1 MTNLKV
7 QHKQAAYLL
16 LHLIIRISIQNK
28 KLNPR
33 HQNNLKILRAA
44 VVKHFQTN
52 KICTYSSNNN
62 KWNNNNNNLLII
74 KVWWHKWL
82 PNNSKF
88 IRPKWFQCN
97 NSNNST
103 KLPCILNNNNNSPNN
118 RKHIKRNQVALKVP
132 RRTIKS
138 KMRVAC
144 RQHR

>member
-1 MTNLKV
+1 MTYLEV

-16 LHLIIRISIQNK
+16 LHIIIRKSNQNK

-33 HQNNLKILRAA
+33 HLNNLKILRAA

-52 KICTYSSNNN
+52 KIFSYSSINN

-88 IRPKWFQCN
+88 IRPKWLQCN
-97 NSNNST
+97 NNNNST

-118 RKHIKRNQVALKVP
+118 RKLIKKNQLALKGP
-132 RRTIKS
+132 RKTIKS
-138 KMRVAC
+138 KMRVSL
-144 RQHR
+144 RQHP